1 MYNNALNNQY
11 EIFSNWSFKE
21 MLFPG
26 IWVYRNIFKPELKL
40 IDRVENLILN
50 NNSNFKWSDA
60 FVGYD
65 QKIPEYRDCKD
76 FKIGEVKD
84 NNLLQNLDYNNLNNI
99 WLDSYNTQL
108 PAVQDYCANH
118 NIQMNYWEVMNF
130 IKYGPGQHFK
140 EHADH
145 GFSYS
150 ATVSLVGYPNDEYVG
165 GGLSFPKLNINIQP
179 KAGDLYIFPSTYL
192 FSHVAL
198 PVTEGTKYSIVTMLD
213 YTDHAHNPEFMQMRE
228 KWVKDAQN
236 KSI

>member
-1 MYNNALNNQY
+1 MYKNVLNNQY
-11 EIFSNWSFKE
+11 GFSTNWSSKE

-26 IWVYRNIFKPELKL
+26 IWVYRNIFKPESKL
-40 IDRVENLILN
+40 IERVEDLIFN

-76 FKIGEVKD
+76 FKIGEVK
-84 NNLLQNLDYNNLNNI
+84 NQNLLQNLDYNILNNI
-99 WLDSYNTQL
+99 WKDAYNTQL
-108 PAVQDYCANH
+108 PAVQDYCASH

-150 ATVSLVGYPNDEYVG
+150 ATVSLVGYPNDGYTG

-179 KAGDLYIFPSTYL
+179 EAGDLYIFPSTYL

-228 KWVKDAQN
+228 KWVQDAQH
-236 KSI
+236 KSL